1 MNLIGLLNK
10 PKPIPKKIADMD
22 NVNLKLNEN
31 KLSSSSGIRNEIVT
45 SSKDD
50 GVLAEKLMNELTTVD
65 GSVLQKKDLKRKK
78 KDTSATQ
85 NTTMISTSKFDMEE
99 YDEFGNLKERL
110 PNKEEIKLKTDNFYM
125 NNRQIFIKFVNHLFS
140 DYKQD
145 LENENKKQ
153 ITCEDISNNTSMSL
167 LTHQKIVRDYI
178 NLHTPYRGLLLYH
191 GLGAGKTCTS
201 IAIAEGLKERKKIIV
216 MTPKSLKQNY
226 IDELKKCGDLLYRK
240 NQYWEWITVEVDGK
254 IKQTRVTILHNILNL
269 PEKYITKNKGAW
281 LVNITKQPNYDTL
294 TTDDKNSLE
303 KQIDIMI
310 LQKYEFIHYNGL
322 RKQKWLEL
330 TNNLQHNI
338 FSNNVVIIDEAHN
351 LISRIVNKIS
361 TSPIYNNTNKEDNI
375 NFWDEIANNKTNE
388 LALMIYEALVSATN
402 TRIILLSGTPIIN
415 YSNEIAVIFN
425 ILRGSIRSWQFKL
438 SPHNTT
444 GNNAQLA
451 LLTLEK
457 IKKNIGKDPLIDYI
471 DYMPSTKILTVTRN
485 PFGFRTSNNSDEYS
499 GVNDKGYLTKPVFTE
514 LSDKQFIHGI
524 MNDLMKSGIK
534 ADPLYSKSHDVG
546 KSFLALPHTMDSFVR
561 MFIDDSSTND
571 GVKLKNKQ
579 KFQKRI
585 IGLTSYFRS
594 AQEEMLPHYDPKTD
608 KHIVRVQMS
617 DEQFKKYEEYRHE
630 ERDKEKKSKQQNN
643 AEAGVKGILKEKVAS
658 TYRIF
663 SRLSCNFVFPDG
675 IIRPMPSQFRKKFD
689 AEKEELKMDERQKI
703 VDKIP
708 KFGYQDDDNDDNDDI
723 SIQNQFEQ
731 STNKLE
737 NTSTLLINND
747 EIDDGASIASN
758 DSYIVEVVSSAN
770 QDFLGNVDMNTENKK
785 MDVSDD
791 VLLKKMSSSK
801 DSDYDDD
808 NDDYNDA
815 ISQKTETTIGYKYG
829 EENGDDEDSIYD
841 LDDID
846 NLEDIDEKAQ
856 ESQEGGEVTFEE
868 LDKNNVESALKTN
881 EETDEEIGNDDDE
894 DDPLAKITDI
904 TYQKGIKMAMEQI
917 KQRKSEI
924 FSEEGLLKW
933 SPKFL
938 KMLENINKTEGLNLI
953 YSQFRA
959 LEGLGLFAIA
969 LEANG
974 YSEFKLNRQE
984 DNTWDIDVSKMIR
997 GKCFAFYT
1005 GTETDEEKRIILNI
1019 YNGNW
1024 NEIPNNIA
1032 EKLRRINGNN
1042 YMGEIIKILMI
1053 TSAGAEGINL
1063 RNTRYVHIM
1072 EPYWHNVRLDQ
1083 VIGRARR
1090 ICSHSALEEK
1100 YRTVEVYI
1108 YITQLT
1114 KKQIEAP
1121 SSNELRLRDRSRL
1134 SDIPISSDDFLF
1146 EVATVKEKVNTQILM
1161 AVKETSIDCATYS
1174 KINKENLLC
1183 LNFGNPSVNDWA
1195 YKPNYENDDNDKM
1208 VQINKEKV
1216 GIKGVKFEHNG
1227 VTYIRD
1233 VDTNQIYDYDSIQT
1247 KNPLLVGK
1255 LVKEINKKTGK
1266 MGYKFVK
1273 TF

>member
-10 PKPIPKKIADMD
+10 PKPIPKKIADME
-22 NVNLKLNEN
+22 NVNLKMNDKNVL
-31 KLSSSSGIRNEIVT
+31 SSSGIRNDIVT

-50 GVLAEKLMNELTTVD
+50 GDLAEKLMNELTTVD
-65 GSVLQKKDLKRKK
+65 NSVLQKSDLKTKNQ
-78 KDTSATQ
+78 DPVP
-85 NTTMISTSKFDMEE
+85 KFNLDDYEE
-99 YDEFGNLKERL
+99 FDEFGNLKQRL
-110 PNKEEIKLKTDNFYM
+110 PNKEEIKLKTNNFYM

-145 LENENKKQ
+145 LENENNKQ

-226 IDELKKCGDLLYRK
+226 VDELKKCGDVLYRK
-240 NQYWEWITVEVDGK
+240 NQYWEWISVEVDGK
-254 IKQTRVTILHNILNL
+254 IKQSRVIILHNILNL

-281 LVNITKQPNYDTL
+281 LVNITKEANYDKL
-294 TTDDKNSLE
+294 TTDEKNSLE
-303 KQIDIMI
+303 KQIDVMI

-330 TNNLQHNI
+330 TNNLQNNI

-361 TSPIYNNTNKEDNI
+361 TSPIYNNTSKEENV

-388 LALMIYEALVSATN
+388 LALMLYEALVSATN
-402 TRIILLSGTPIIN
+402 AKIILLSGTPIIN

-438 SPHNTT
+438 STHTST
-444 GNNAQLA
+444 GSNAQLA
-451 LLTLEK
+451 LLNLEK
-457 IKKNIGKDPLIDYI
+457 IKRIIGKDPLIDYI
-471 DYMPSTKILTVTRN
+471 DYMPSTKTLTVTRN
-485 PFGFRTSNNSDEYS
+485 PYGFRSSINSDEYS

-524 MNDLMKSGIK
+524 MNDLLKHGIK

-546 KSFLALPHTMDSFVR
+546 KSFLALPHTMDAFVR
-561 MFIDDSSTND
+561 MFIDDSSTNE

-594 AQEEMLPHYDPKTD
+594 AQEEMLPRYDPKTD
-608 KHIVRVQMS
+608 KHVVRVPMS

-675 IIRPMPSQFRKKFD
+675 IIRPMPAQFRKKFD
-689 AEKEELKMDERQKI
+689 AEKEEMKMDEKQKI
-703 VDKIP
+703 VNQMP
-708 KFGYQDDDNDDNDDI
+708 KFGYQEDDDVDTDNESAEIMQNNNEKDI
-723 SIQNQFEQ
+723 TEE
-731 STNKLE
+731 K
-737 NTSTLLINND
+737 D
-747 EIDDGASIASN
+747 MDDGASVVSN
-758 DSYIVEVVSSAN
+758 DSYIVEAVTSAN
-770 QDFLGNVDMNTENKK
+770 KDFFGSENEESKNKNV
-785 MDVSDD
+785 DVSDD
-791 VLLKKMSSSK
+791 VLLDKMNNSN
-801 DSDYDDD
+801 DMDDEVM
-808 NDDYNDA
+808 
-815 ISQKTETTIGYKYG
+815 SQTTETTIGYKHG
-829 EENGDDEDSIYD
+829 EEEDDTDSMIYD
-841 LDDID
+841 LDKLDGLSD
-846 NLEDIDEKAQ
+846 NEEM
-856 ESQEGGEVTFEE
+856 QEGGDVTFDE
-868 LDKNNVESALKTN
+868 LDKNNVESALKN
-881 EETDEEIGNDDDE
+881 EENDGLDKVENNENEEIGNDDDE
-894 DDPLAKITDI
+894 DDPLAKVNDI

-917 KQRKSEI
+917 RQNKSEI
-924 FSEEGLLKW
+924 FSEEGLMKW

-974 YSEFKLNRQE
+974 YSEFKLIRQD
-984 DNTWDIDVSKMIR
+984 DNGWDIDVTKMIK

-1005 GTETDEEKRIILNI
+1005 GTETDDEKKIILNI

-1032 EKLRRINGNN
+1032 EKLRRIHKNN

-1090 ICSHSALEEK
+1090 ICSHASLEEK

-1114 KKQIEAP
+1114 KKQIDAP
-1121 SSNELRLRDRSRL
+1121 SSNELRLRDRSRM

-1183 LNFGNPSVNDWA
+1183 LSFGNPTVNDWT
-1195 YKPNYENDDNDKM
+1195 YKPNYEHDDNDKM
-1208 VQINKEKV
+1208 VQMNTEKV

-1227 VTYIRD
+1227 ITYIRD
-1233 VDTNQIYDYDSIQT
+1233 VNTNQIYDYDSVQT

-1255 LVKEINKKTGK
+1255 LVKEMNKKTGK
-1266 MGYKFVK
+1266 VGYKFVK